1 MLIKIIVI
9 ASILALGVFVISETI
24 GVFSSYDV
32 IDSVKEQANTLETKT
47 SESVE
52 TGIGLMKTVDE
63 TGDKISNQINN
74 VKESAKESTK
84 EITQKISEL
93 NPLNKDDASKNIPTD
108 ESAQSDQPPTKNTG
122 SNDKEIKFNYAGSP
136 IYDNLSLSMI
146 QQSNGDVLLEYVDA
160 TGNTQ
165 SASVIIRT
173 GDKTIFSGT
182 FFTSNFKTVI
192 NDISKTS
199 YYVDITVEHKDYG
212 VVSSTFNSHDNIDSK
227 VDGIFQS

>member
-9 ASILALGVFVISETI
+9 ASILALGVFVISETN
-24 GVFSSYDV
+24 GVFSSSDV

-47 SESVE
+47 SESIE

-63 TGDKISNQINN
+63 TGDKIGNQINN
-74 VKESAKESTK
+74 AKESTK
-84 EITQKISEL
+84 EITQKISEF

-108 ESAQSDQPPTKNTG
+108 ESAQYDQPPTKNTD
-122 SNDKEIKFNYAGSP
+122 SNDKEIKFNYAESP

-199 YYVDITVEHKDYG
+199 YYVDITVDHKEYG
-212 VVSSTFNSHDNIDSK
+212 IVSSTFNSNDRIDSK
-227 VDGIFQS
+227 VDGVFQS

>member
-9 ASILALGVFVISETI
+9 ASILALGIFVISETN
-24 GVFSSYDV
+24 GVFSSSDV

-47 SESVE
+47 SESIE

-63 TGDKISNQINN
+63 TGDKIGNQINN
-74 VKESAKESTK
+74 AKESTK
-84 EITQKISEL
+84 EITQKISEF
-93 NPLNKDDASKNIPTD
+93 NPLNKDDASKNLPTD
-108 ESAQSDQPPTKNTG
+108 ESAQYDQLPTKNTD
-122 SNDKEIKFNYAGSP
+122 SNDKEIKFNYVGSP
-136 IYDNLSLSMI
+136 IYDDLSLSMI

-173 GDKTIFSGT
+173 GDKTMFSGT

-199 YYVDITVEHKDYG
+199 YYVDITVDHKDYG
-212 VVSSTFNSHDNIDSK
+212 IVSSTFNSDNIDSK
-227 VDGIFQS
+227 VDGVFQ

>member
-1 MLIKIIVI
+1 
-9 ASILALGVFVISETI
+9 
-24 GVFSSYDV
+24 
-32 IDSVKEQANTLETKT
+32 
-47 SESVE
+47 
-52 TGIGLMKTVDE
+52 
-63 TGDKISNQINN
+63 
-74 VKESAKESTK
+74 
-84 EITQKISEL
+84 
-93 NPLNKDDASKNIPTD
+93 
-108 ESAQSDQPPTKNTG
+108 
-122 SNDKEIKFNYAGSP
+122 
-136 IYDNLSLSMI
+136 MI

-165 SASVIIRT
+165 SATVMIRT

>member
-9 ASILALGVFVISETI
+9 ASILALGIFVITETS
-24 GVFSSYDV
+24 GVYSSSDV
-32 IDSVKEQANTLETKT
+32 IDTVKEHANTLETKT

-52 TGIGLMKTVDE
+52 SGIGLMKTVDAAGNE
-63 TGDKISNQINN
+63 ITTQINN
-74 VKESAKESTK
+74 AKESTI
-84 EITQKISEL
+84 EMTQKISEF
-93 NPLNKDDASKNIPTD
+93 NPLNKDEDSKNIPTD
-108 ESAQSDQPPTKNTG
+108 ASTPTEQPPTINGG
-122 SNDKEIKFNYAGSP
+122 SSNKEIQFNYDGSP
-136 IYDNLSLSMI
+136 IYENLSLSMI

-173 GDKTIFSGT
+173 DDKTIFSGT

-199 YYVDITVEHKDYG
+199 YYVDITVDHKEYG
-212 VVSSTFNSHDNIDSK
+212 IVSSTFNSNIDSK
-227 VDGIFQS
+227 VDGVFQS